1 MVRLKQPIQRR
12 FHVLILCGEVM
23 EAPKGLILFA
33 NTPLGK
39 ELESTELKSKFGLG
53 IILSALILTGLVWFV
68 NILAVVCLILV
79 VNSILI
85 WSAKQVVKIPLAVN
99 LNHPFMESEYVSNS
113 EVMVNF
119 SGKWIDPGNHRLK
132 LARDNLGGWIVHRQD
147 DDLTTLAVWDS
158 SLKEST
164 LQKYIAIIN
173 QAISLNNAI
182 NESTD
187 EFSDARERESQE
199 STLLERNWLP
209 EEELD
214 VQGPIS
220 RIFSNE

>member
-1 MVRLKQPIQRR
+1 
-12 FHVLILCGEVM
+12 M

-68 NILAVVCLILV
+68 NILVVVCLILV

-147 DDLTTLAVWDS
+147 DDITRLPDCKITG
-158 SLKEST
+158 
-164 LQKYIAIIN
+164 LQYTKLQDYKI
-173 QAISLNNAI
+173 
-182 NESTD
+182 T
-187 EFSDARERESQE
+187 R
-199 STLLERNWLP
+199 
-209 EEELD
+209 
-214 VQGPIS
+214 
-220 RIFSNE
+220 